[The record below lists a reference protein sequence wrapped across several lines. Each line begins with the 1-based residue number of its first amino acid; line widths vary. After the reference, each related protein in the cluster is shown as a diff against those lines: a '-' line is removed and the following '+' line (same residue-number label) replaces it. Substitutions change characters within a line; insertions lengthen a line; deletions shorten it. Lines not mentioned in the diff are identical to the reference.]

1 MCGAAAGWRGP
12 GACCASAA
20 ALLSCDA
27 STGGSVACAGAL
39 TEAQRAKRLKQV
51 KKKLRQLAGLKAK
64 RDEGVELNADQLE
77 KLAGEP
83 DLQEE
88 LASLESVSA

>member
-1 MCGAAAGWRGP
+1 M
-12 GACCASAA
+12 
-20 ALLSCDA
+20 
-27 STGGSVACAGAL
+27 

-83 DLQEE
+83 GLLEE
-88 LASLESVSA
+88 LASLESVS